1 MQREKQKRIRM
12 NLKTAKIVSFILS
25 TSALVIALVYL
36 VSGNKDGMKPLM
48 YVGLALVLGSLIFR
62 NLIRFKPEWFDNK
75 PTRDEL
81 ERKKFENKK

>member
-1 MQREKQKRIRM
+1 MKKGKQKQIKM
-12 NLKTAKIVSFILS
+12 SVKTARIVSFILS

-75 PTRDEL
+75 PTREEL
-81 ERKKFENKK
+81 EAKEFNNK